1 MTPQERQLVDELFA
15 RLATLESSPREPE
28 AITAINDGLKRAPNA
43 LYALV
48 QTVLLQEEA
57 LKRAHAQLQELGG
70 GPEEQRGGSFLD
82 SMRETVFGGGR
93 RGSVPSVRPG
103 ETGRSPWTA
112 QQQQPQQ
119 GGFGG
124 GGSFL
129 GTAAA
134 AAAGVIGGSLL
145 MNSLGSI
152 FGGDKAHAFGSSE
165 KGGDKGAW
173 NDNAG
178 GDLSREAGLGDIGNK
193 GSDRQGFFDNASDT
207 NAHHDFDDDGFGDFT
222 DGGGDGGGD

>member
-15 RLATLESSPREPE
+15 RLAQLENQPRE
-28 AITAINDGLKRAPNA
+28 ADAVAAINDGLKRAPNA

-57 LKRAHAQLQELGG
+57 LKRAHAQLEALGG
-70 GPEEQRGGSFLD
+70 AQDGSRGGGFLD
-82 SMRETVFGGGR
+82 SMRDTMFGGGR

-103 ETGRSPWTA
+103 DAGQTPWA
-112 QQQQPQQ
+112 GQQQPPQQQ
-119 GGFGG
+119 GGGFGT

-134 AAAGVIGGSLL
+134 AAAGMIGGSLL

-152 FGGDKAHAFGSSE
+152 FGGGDKAHAFGSTD
-165 KGGDKGAW
+165 KGGDKSPW
-173 NDNAG
+173 NDNSG
-178 GDLSREAGLGDIGNK
+178 GDLSRDAGLGDIGGK
-193 GSDRQGFFDNASDT
+193 GSDRQGFFDNASHTDL
-207 NAHHDFDDDGFGDFT
+207 DDDGFGDFT